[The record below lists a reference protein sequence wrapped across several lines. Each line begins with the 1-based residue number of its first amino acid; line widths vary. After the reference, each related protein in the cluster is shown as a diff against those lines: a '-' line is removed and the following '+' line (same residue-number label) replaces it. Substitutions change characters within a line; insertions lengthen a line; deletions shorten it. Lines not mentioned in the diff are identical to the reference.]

1 MGNIKQLSLHEA
13 QKIAAGEVIERPAN
27 IVKELVENAIDAHA
41 TQISLYLQ
49 DSGKT
54 LIRVVDNG
62 CGMDADDAQYCFAK
76 HATSKIR
83 SFNEL
88 ETINSFGFRGEALT
102 SIAAIA
108 RVTLITKKT
117 ESNEGIKVTIAEN
130 SIKEKIPI
138 GCATGTDIAI
148 TDLFYNVPARKKFL
162 KKEQTEWRHIQQLFQ
177 AFCLS
182 YPTIHFKLFSSEKC
196 ILNCPSTKNLLSR
209 GAQLWNQDTAQHLI
223 SIDNKH
229 DQSSLKLTGF
239 ISNHHSFRYDR
250 ATIFFFVNNRW
261 VKNYALSVA
270 LLKGYMNVIPQGRY
284 PTACIQVSIDPH
296 DIDINIHPRK
306 EEVLFV
312 HPRRVEQLLKQ
323 TVKQTL
329 EYNLSTQI
337 KQKVQF
343 SPTEHDSLTQV
354 TPGFKPFNFDQFFS
368 NKRVAEQQANQL
380 LPQTIPSPMPTS
392 QPHEVIDASTQNRQE
407 KQDSLET
414 KSFQLSATAEKN
426 YQLIGQYKKTYLLL
440 EKEGG
445 LLIIDQ
451 HAAQERILYELFTKR
466 FDEVATINLIF
477 PEIIP
482 ISTYDITVIKPY
494 FKIFHNNGIMIELFG
509 IDQLIVKST
518 PVYIKDIALNNLIK
532 DVIGWIKHYQSLE
545 HEELFKAINEKL
557 QAQMACKAAV
567 KAGDLLTH
575 KQIDQLLYEL
585 EKTPNS
591 FSCPHGRPTSWLLSI
606 DEIEKKFRRKR

>member
-62 CGMDADDAQYCFAK
+62 SGMDEDDAQLCFSK
-76 HATSKIR
+76 HATSKIH

-117 ESNEGIKVTIAEN
+117 ENNEGTKITIAEN
-130 SIKEKIPI
+130 SIKEKTLI
-138 GCATGTDIAI
+138 GCATGTDISI

-182 YPTIHFKLFSSEKC
+182 YPTIHFKLFSAEKC
-196 ILNCPSTKNLLSR
+196 ILNCPSTQDLLSR
-209 GAQLWNQDTAQHLI
+209 GAQLWNQNTTQHLI
-223 SIDNKH
+223 SIENKH
-229 DQSSLKLTGF
+229 HQSSLKLIGF

-250 ATIFFFVNNRW
+250 ATVFFFVNNRW
-261 VKNYALSVA
+261 VKNYALSAA

-284 PTACIQVSIDPH
+284 PTACIQISIDPR

-306 EEVLFV
+306 EEVLFM
-312 HPRRVEQLLKQ
+312 HPRRVEQLLQQ

-329 EYNLSTQI
+329 EYNLSKQI

-343 SPTEHDSLTQV
+343 SPTEHDSPIQA
-354 TPGFKPFNFDQFFS
+354 TPGFKPFDFDQFFS
-368 NKRVAEQQANQL
+368 NKRVTEQ
-380 LPQTIPSPMPTS
+380 PTL
-392 QPHEVIDASTQNRQE
+392 QQYEPIDVSTQNRQK
-407 KQDSLET
+407 KQVSPTT

-440 EKEGG
+440 EKEEG
-445 LLIIDQ
+445 LLLIDQ
-451 HAAQERILYELFTKR
+451 HAAQERILYELFSKR

-477 PEIIP
+477 PQIIP
-482 ISTYDITVIKPY
+482 ISTHDIVVIKPY
-494 FKIFHNNGIMIELFG
+494 LSLFHNNGIMIELFG
-509 IDQLIVKST
+509 TDQLIVKAT
-518 PVYIKDIALNNLIK
+518 PVHIKDMALNNLIK
-532 DVIGWIKHYQSLE
+532 DVIGWINQYQSLE
-545 HEELFKAINEKL
+545 QAELFKAINEKL

-575 KQIDQLLYEL
+575 EQMNKLLHEL

-591 FSCPHGRPTSWLLSI
+591 FSCPHGRPTSWLISI
-606 DEIEKKFRRKR
+606 DEIEKKFRRKK